1 MNILGYLIDDIV
13 SDYLVQNNIRL
24 EEEFYPYVFNNYHE
38 IIKKLE
44 LE

>member
-24 EEEFYPYVFNNYHE
+24 EEEFYLYVLNNYHA
-38 IIKKLE
+38 IIKN
-44 LE
+44 